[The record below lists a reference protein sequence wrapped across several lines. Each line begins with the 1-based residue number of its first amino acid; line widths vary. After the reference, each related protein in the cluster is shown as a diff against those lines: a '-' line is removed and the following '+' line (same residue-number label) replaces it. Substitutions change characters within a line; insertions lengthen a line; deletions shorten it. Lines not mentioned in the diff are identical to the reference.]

1 MTRRNQPAC
10 PTFAATRRRRYRK
23 VRVAQA
29 EVEHWLRIVS
39 RETERLR
46 TEAEEVREVIE
57 NARQTGEHMRAVL
70 LNRRAREGVTGG

>member
-1 MTRRNQPAC
+1 MAHQTQLAYPAL
-10 PTFAATRRRRYRK
+10 AATRRRRYRK

-29 EVEHWLRIVS
+29 DVEHWLRIVS